1 MLTIKDANQV
11 RTMRQVKS
19 YRSCP
24 TSTGLPL
31 WGAELGRRY
40 QEEVA
45 RCNRELRRS
54 FRAAAW
60 RDRGGCC
67 R

>member
-1 MLTIKDANQV
+1 MHTLKGVKQV

-24 TSTGLPL
+24 TSNGLPM
-31 WGAELGRRY
+31 WGHELGRMY

-45 RCNRELRRS
+45 RGNRELRR
-54 FRAAAW
+54 RWLAAAW
-60 RDRGGCC
+60 RDRSRCC

>member
-1 MLTIKDANQV
+1 MLTLKTSDQL

-24 TSTGLPL
+24 TSTGLPG
-31 WGAELGRRY
+31 WGAELGRMY

-45 RCNRELRRS
+45 RCHRELRR
-54 FRAAAW
+54 RWLAAVW
-60 RDRGGCC
+60 RHRPRCG

>member
-1 MLTIKDANQV
+1 MLTLKTSDQL

-19 YRSCP
+19 FRSSP
-24 TSTGLPL
+24 TSTGLPM
-31 WGAELGRRY
+31 WGAELGRMY

-45 RCNRELRRS
+45 RSNRELRR
-54 FRAAAW
+54 RWLAASW
-60 RDRGGCC
+60 RNRGCC

>member
-1 MLTIKDANQV
+1 MLTLKTSDQL

-19 YRSCP
+19 YRSCL
-24 TSTGLPL
+24 TSTGLPM
-31 WGAELGRRY
+31 WGGELGRIY

-45 RCNRELRRS
+45 RSNRELRR
-54 FRAAAW
+54 RWLAASW
-60 RDRGGCC
+60 RNRCCC